1 MTIISKHTKM
11 QNIIKVWDPTYL
23 LLIWACLRFINSF
36 MYFWTNFGHMTLTF
50 PVGTSRS
57 LDCFIKNCCDVS
69 IFDINMFGPSVHRI
83 TTKNHDIIIG
93 LIYSKAMTFDH

>member
-1 MTIISKHTKM
+1 
-11 QNIIKVWDPTYL
+11 
-23 LLIWACLRFINSF
+23 
-36 MYFWTNFGHMTLTF
+36 MYFWTDIGLIILTF

-57 LDCFIKNCCDVS
+57 LECFIKTCCDVS
-69 IFDINMFGPSVHRI
+69 SFDINMFGSSVYRK